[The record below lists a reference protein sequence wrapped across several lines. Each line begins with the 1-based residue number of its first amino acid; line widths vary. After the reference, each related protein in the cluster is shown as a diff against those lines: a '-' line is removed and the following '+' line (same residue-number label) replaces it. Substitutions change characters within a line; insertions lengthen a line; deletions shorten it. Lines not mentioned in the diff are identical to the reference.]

1 MTEFKQIVGRGTRIR
16 EDYQKL
22 YFTIM
27 DFKGATRLFRDP
39 DFDGDPV
46 TIYEP
51 GVDDPIIPPDDLDS
65 GNDESEPDDDF
76 EGGGGSGPGP
86 VSEPR
91 LKYVLDN
98 VNVRPGVERVQYL
111 DADGQLKTES
121 YQVFIKEQIKRS
133 LLDRFTSLEDFLNRW
148 TKAERKQVIVNEL
161 NEIGIDFE
169 VLQNAVPNAD
179 EFDVFDLVSHIA
191 WDAKP
196 LIASIQTS
204 RSEKSSWT
212 QPAALADV

>member
-1 MTEFKQIVGRGTRIR
+1 MTTTQNLNRNTKNGGDTGVRPVG
-16 EDYQKL
+16 EH
-22 YFTIM
+22 
-27 DFKGATRLFRDP
+27 
-39 DFDGDPV
+39 
-46 TIYEP
+46 
-51 GVDDPIIPPDDLDS
+51 
-65 GNDESEPDDDF
+65 
-76 EGGGGSGPGP
+76 
-86 VSEPR
+86 R

-98 VNVRPGVERVQYL
+98 VNVKPGVERVQYL

-148 TKAERKQVIVNEL
+148 TTAERKQVIVNEL
-161 NEIGIDFE
+161 NEIGIDLE

-196 LIASIQTS
+196 LTRRERAANVKKRNYFAKYGEQA
-204 RSEKSSWT
+204 RSPGTVPCRFRSSFW
-212 QPAALADV
+212 LLC